1 MRPAELGD
9 NGRMKRAAALVLSA
23 LAVTGASAV
32 AGCSQVADTAKSAA
46 SNAAS
51 QVAATAKAEASK
63 ALASAASQASAS
75 AAAAASKLDV
85 NTASRADLVTTLQS
99 AGVPADKSG
108 SLADGIIAGRPY
120 TPATVVSKVSD
131 QLANANIDVASIVRI
146 VTGLVAA

>member
-1 MRPAELGD
+1 MERTT
-9 NGRMKRAAALVLSA
+9 ALVLSA
-23 LAVTGASAV
+23 LAVTSVSAV
-32 AGCSQVADTAKSAA
+32 SGCSQVADTAKSAA

-75 AAAAASKLDV
+75 AAAAASNVAAGKLNV

-99 AGVPADKSG
+99 AGVPADKAG

-120 TPATVVSKVSD
+120 TPQTVVSKVSD

-146 VTGLVAA
+146 VTGLVAG